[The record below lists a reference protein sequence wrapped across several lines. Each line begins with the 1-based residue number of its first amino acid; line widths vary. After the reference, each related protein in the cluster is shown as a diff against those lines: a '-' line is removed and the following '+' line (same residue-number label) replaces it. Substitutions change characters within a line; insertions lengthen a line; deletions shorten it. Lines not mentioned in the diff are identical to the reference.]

1 MTDKIVT
8 KIFLEEYY
16 DLSFS
21 MFENCCGARWCCIR
35 KKKLNEFKRNGF
47 RSFNLNV
54 KKWKLLEDLN
64 TFRISPIY
72 QNTESYCNIIL

>member
-1 MTDKIVT
+1 MIYLFRYLKIAVVGVGVV
-8 KIFLEEYY
+8 LE
-16 DLSFS
+16 
-21 MFENCCGARWCCIR
+21 

-64 TFRISPIY
+64 T
-72 QNTESYCNIIL
+72 

>member
-16 DLSFS
+16 GLSFS

-35 KKKLNEFKRNGF
+35 KKNLNEFKRNGF

-64 TFRISPIY
+64 TFRIFPIY
-72 QNTESYCNIIL
+72 QNTESYCNFL

>member
-1 MTDKIVT
+1 MIYLFRCLKIAVVHVGVV
-8 KIFLEEYY
+8 LEKQ
-16 DLSFS
+16 
-21 MFENCCGARWCCIR
+21 N
-35 KKKLNEFKRNGF
+35 LNEFKRNGF

-72 QNTESYCNIIL
+72 QNTESSCDIL